1 MPSTR
6 LLVVSNDPSL
16 SATREQ
22 VLSYGG
28 HVVYPA
34 LSITEGLQYT
44 RARQFDLVLIGHSV
58 ESEDRRLFLSQVRE
72 GFPHLPVIFICDFAG
87 NGSEPLADVT
97 ASSAPEEL
105 LRTTHDVLN
114 TPRTQL

>member
-1 MPSTR
+1 MPSKR
-6 LLVVSNDPSL
+6 LLVVSNDQSL
-16 SATREQ
+16 SSTREQ

-34 LSITEGLQYT
+34 LSITEGLEYT
-44 RARQFDLVLIGHSV
+44 QARHFDLVLIGHSV
-58 ESEDRRLFLSQVRE
+58 ASAERRLFLSRIRE
-72 GFPHLPVIFICDFAG
+72 GFPHLPVIFISDFAG

-97 ASSAPEEL
+97 SSSAPEEL
-105 LRTTHDVLN
+105 LRTTHDMLN